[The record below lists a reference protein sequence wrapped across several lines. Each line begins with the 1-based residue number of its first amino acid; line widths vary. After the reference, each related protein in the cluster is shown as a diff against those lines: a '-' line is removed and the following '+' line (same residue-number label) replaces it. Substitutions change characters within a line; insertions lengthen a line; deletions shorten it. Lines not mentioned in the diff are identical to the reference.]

1 MSIKYEIQSIKNSQG
16 SGEERHFARIFEQA
30 PMTAQQLAAHI
41 QNSCTLTKADV
52 EATLSALRDY
62 MLHELSQGHR
72 FYIPSIGYFSLS
84 VDLDMPAD
92 KPIDKAR
99 ADYLSVRNIKFRP
112 DAALLKEVKSNVRF
126 ERADYSSQS
135 ADLTEASLLE
145 MLKQYLAENPCITR
159 RDMQDQFG
167 LRQSAALK
175 WLKHFTEAG
184 VLRKEGA
191 KNSPVYLLN
200 STKTV

>member
-1 MSIKYEIQSIKNSQG
+1 M
-16 SGEERHFARIFEQA
+16 
-30 PMTAQQLAAHI
+30 
-41 QNSCTLTKADV
+41 
-52 EATLSALRDY
+52 
-62 MLHELSQGHR
+62 
-72 FYIPSIGYFSLS
+72 
-84 VDLDMPAD
+84 
-92 KPIDKAR
+92 
-99 ADYLSVRNIKFRP
+99 
-112 DAALLKEVKSNVRF
+112 RF
-126 ERADYSSQS
+126 ERAAFSSQS
-135 ADLTEASLLE
+135 ADITEASLLE